1 MRVKA
6 NLVKGLLCVLFLT
19 LPVQA
24 KYGGGS
30 GEPNDPYLIY
40 TAEQMNEIG
49 LQEEDQHKHFKLMA
63 DIDLSA
69 YSGTAFNM
77 IGVRT
82 TRAGGSFAGVFDG
95 DNHTIS
101 NFTYTSITYS
111 GSVGIFAYIRGPN
124 ARISN
129 LGLID
134 PNIDAEIGGGVGS
147 LAGWLEEG
155 TITNCYVA
163 NGSISGRR
171 NVGGLV
177 GWNSDHGEIVDCY
190 ANGDVLGQ
198 KYVGGLVGN
207 NATGGHGPPR
217 SGTIY
222 NCYSAAAVSGDEQ
235 VGGLVGLN
243 GDGGVSGSF
252 WDIETSGQTT
262 SDGGVG
268 KTTAEMQDPN
278 TFIDAGWDFPGTS
291 GGPSDIWAEPDGGG
305 YPVLWWQLSP
315 LPELPAFSGGT
326 GEPDE
331 PYLISTADE
340 LNSIGHNPRL
350 MAAHFKLIDDIDLA
364 DADFFI
370 IASPLYPFRGTFDG
384 NGHTISNF
392 SYTSADATCIGLVGY
407 AVGAEIKDL
416 GLIGP
421 NVNVERGNFHGC
433 LVGHLD
439 TGSITNCYVET
450 GSISGNDYVGG
461 LLGSNSGTITNCY
474 FTGDVYGHNTVGGLV
489 GENSGTVTNCR
500 SSCSVNGS
508 DNTGGLVGDNGG
520 SVMISYTNATVKG
533 YDEVGGLV
541 GSNWRQGE
549 IVNCYAK
556 GGVVGHRYVGGLVG
570 SNATGRVFIITGT
583 IYNCYSAAAVSA
595 EYENGGLY
603 DHGGEV
609 RDSFWDI
616 ETSGRTTSY
625 GGTGK
630 TTAELQMATTFLDA
644 GWDFVGESVN
654 GTEDIWSI
662 CEGTNYPR
670 LTWQIPAG
678 DFVCPDGFTI
688 EDFLFFAEYWQD
700 ENCDLSNDYCQGT
713 DLDFS
718 GTVDADD
725 LEILLENWLAEGE
738 LEN

>member
-1 MRVKA
+1 M
-6 NLVKGLLCVLFLT
+6 
-19 LPVQA
+19 
-24 KYGGGS
+24 
-30 GEPNDPYLIY
+30 
-40 TAEQMNEIG
+40 
-49 LQEEDQHKHFKLMA
+49 
-63 DIDLSA
+63 
-69 YSGTAFNM
+69 
-77 IGVRT
+77 
-82 TRAGGSFAGVFDG
+82 
-95 DNHTIS
+95 
-101 NFTYTSITYS
+101 
-111 GSVGIFAYIRGPN
+111 RGPN

-350 MAAHFKLIDDIDLA
+350 MAAHFKLVDDIDLA
-364 DADFFI
+364 GAEFFI

-384 NGHTISNF
+384 NGHTVSNF
-392 SYTSADATCIGLVGY
+392 SYVAANETYTGFFRY
-407 AVGAEIKDL
+407 AAGAQIKNL
-416 GLIGP
+416 GLIWP
-421 NVNVERGNFHGC
+421 DVHVNRGDFHGC
-433 LVGHLD
+433 LIGHL
-439 TGSITNCYVET
+439 GEGAITNCYVET
-450 GSISGNDYVGG
+450 GSVSGNDYVGG
-461 LLGSNSGTITNCY
+461 LVGSNSGAVTNCY
-474 FTGDVYGHNTVGGLV
+474 FTGDVYGYDTVGGLV

-500 SSCSVNGS
+500 SSCSVDGS
-508 DNTGGLVGDNGG
+508 DNTGGLVGYNSG
-520 SVMISYTNATVKG
+520 SVMVSYTYASVRGNFR
-533 YDEVGGLV
+533 VGGFV
-541 GSNWRQGE
+541 GRNSDGE

-556 GGVVGHRYVGGLVG
+556 GDVLGQRHVGGLVG
-570 SNATGRVFIITGT
+570 GNAISKRDIST
-583 IYNCYSAAAVSA
+583 ILNCYSATSVLDGFQP
-595 EYENGGLY
+595 GGLVGN
-603 DHGGEV
+603 DQGGEV
-609 RDSFWDI
+609 SNSFWDI
-616 ETSGRTTSY
+616 ETSGRITSF
-625 GGTGK
+625 GGTVK
-630 TTAELQMATTFLDA
+630 TTTELQMATTFLDA

-670 LTWQIPAG
+670 LTRQIPAG